1 MAGHSASNEKF
12 IQQTFWDSFME
23 SFTAD
28 FDHFTS
34 TLSPEE
40 SEAFHR
46 TFEIVGSMA
55 EDITRAVDNFAVS
68 RTPVRDLN
76 QDG

>member
-40 SEAFHR
+40 AEAFHR
-46 TFEIVGSMA
+46 SYEIAEAMA

-68 RTPVRDLN
+68 KRAIRN

>member
-28 FDHFTS
+28 FDHFIS
-34 TLSPEE
+34 TLGPEE
-40 SEAFHR
+40 AETFHR
-46 TFEIVGSMA
+46 TYEIAEAMT

-68 RTPVRDLN
+68 KRAVRN

>member
-40 SEAFHR
+40 AEAFHR
-46 TFEIVGSMA
+46 SYEIAEAMA
-55 EDITRAVDNFAVS
+55 EDITRTVDNFAVS
-68 RTPVRDLN
+68 KRAIRN

>member
-1 MAGHSASNEKF
+1 
-12 IQQTFWDSFME
+12 ME

-46 TFEIVGSMA
+46 SYEIAEAMA

-68 RTPVRDLN
+68 KRAIRN